1 MKNILILA
9 GAIAVSAYLIP
20 GVSIAG
26 GITVDGLINLSLVVI
41 ALTAV
46 NLFIKPVISLITL
59 PINLITLGGFSL
71 VVNACMILLVD
82 YFLAGF
88 VVSGFVAAL
97 LFSIVL
103 SIVRLVLNS
112 FED

>member
-9 GAIAVSAYLIP
+9 GAVAVSAYLIP
-20 GVSIAG
+20 GVSILG
-26 GITVDGLINLSLVVI
+26 GTSIDGLINLALVVI

-59 PINLITLGGFSL
+59 PINLVTLGAFSL
-71 VVNACMILLVD
+71 IVNACMILLID

-88 VVSGFVAAL
+88 VVSGFVSAL

-112 FED
+112 FE